1 MAFDHGQ
8 GAAFEEAAALAGVAG
23 GTDLVDFDEQCV
35 AVAIQGH
42 ALDVLHMAG
51 GITLA
56 PVFLTD
62 RDQKVT
68 RPVVSVRRNASSFM

>member
-56 PVFLTD
+56 PV
-62 RDQKVT
+62 
-68 RPVVSVRRNASSFM
+68 S